1 MDSDSLLRW
10 VASSIAPGFEAP
22 PYDAA
27 SARTTLEYAGRSV
40 DTHTRLL
47 QRWNGCY
54 ALQGSLHLFGARPE
68 PPNQSLDLWNHPS
81 GWRQAFGIVVENT
94 WFFAESGF
102 GDQFGY
108 RDGKVVRL
116 RLLDARIEP
125 MAADFD
131 EWLQSVFLEPQR
143 WLSLDL
149 FEACVQAH
157 GPLPHGGH
165 FGPAPTHVPGTALR
179 AESLEV
185 LPARDNL
192 ELRAASWSFTTVATR
207 VGPFR
212 GRG

>member
-125 MAADFD
+125 MAADLD
-131 EWLQSVFLEPQR
+131 EWLQCVFLEPQR

>member
-1 MDSDSLLRW
+1 MDSESLLRW
-10 VASSIAPGFEAP
+10 VASAIVPGFEAP

-27 SARTTLEYAGRSV
+27 CARTTLEYAGRSV

-54 ALQGSLHLFGARPE
+54 ALQGSLHLFGARPA
-68 PPNQSLDLWNHPS
+68 PPNQSLDLWNHPT
-81 GWRQAFGIVVENT
+81 GWRQSFGIVVENV
-94 WFFAESGF
+94 WFFAESAF

-116 RLLDARIEP
+116 RLLDARVEP
-125 MAADFD
+125 MASDLD
-131 EWLQSVFLEPQR
+131 EWLQCVFLEPQR
-143 WLSLDL
+143 WLALDL
-149 FEACVQAH
+149 FEACLRDH

-165 FGPAPTHVPGTALR
+165 FGPAPTHVPGAPLR
-179 AESLEV
+179 AETMEV

-192 ELRAASWSFTTVATR
+192 ELRAASWSFSTVATR

-212 GRG
+212 GR

>member
-10 VASSIAPGFEAP
+10 VAPTIVPGFEPP
-22 PYDAA
+22 PYDPAC
-27 SARTTLEYAGRSV
+27 ARQTLDHAGRSV

-54 ALQGSLHLFGARPE
+54 ALDGALHLFGARPE
-68 PPNQSLDLWNHPS
+68 PPNQSLDLWNHPA

-94 WFFAESGF
+94 WFFAESAF

-116 RLLDARIEP
+116 RLLEARVEP
-125 MAADFD
+125 MAADLD
-131 EWLQSVFLEPQR
+131 EWIQCVFLEPQR
-143 WLSLDL
+143 WLATDL
-149 FEACVQAH
+149 FEACVRRH

-165 FGPAPTHVPGTALR
+165 FGPSPTHVPGTPLR
-179 AESLEV
+179 PEALEV

-192 ELRAASWSFTTVATR
+192 ELRAASWSFSTVPTR
-207 VGPFR
+207 VGPIR
-212 GRG
+212 PR